1 MEERRESTASE
12 EAFFLQQLEPSPIES
27 PSSDAGPEK
36 QLPDLPSPP
45 HSLGL
50 SGSGHGVAYYQPYL
64 LLTRPYYQSFPL
76 EPLLITLPI
85 TTHIL
90 SGLALRIH
98 RRNGNL
104 KRYGAANLSISS
116 RLSKRLKVW
125 PAVSWTSASGY
136 ILAPLVLTHAFVN
149 RILPW
154 VYEGGSSGVGLG
166 YVAHGFARHPAI
178 AWTGYVALVATASG
192 HFVWGAARWNGW
204 VEAGNGEKAKRRWWV
219 INGVAI
225 ALAGLWMA
233 GGLGVV
239 GTGGL
244 SEGWIGK
251 GYDVLYS
258 KVPLVKL

>member
-1 MEERRESTASE
+1 M
-12 EAFFLQQLEPSPIES
+12 
-27 PSSDAGPEK
+27 
-36 QLPDLPSPP
+36 
-45 HSLGL
+45 
-50 SGSGHGVAYYQPYL
+50 
-64 LLTRPYYQSFPL
+64 
-76 EPLLITLPI
+76 
-85 TTHIL
+85 
-90 SGLALRIH
+90 
-98 RRNGNL
+98 
-104 KRYGAANLSISS
+104 
-116 RLSKRLKVW
+116 
-125 PAVSWTSASGY
+125 SWTSASGY

-192 HFVWGAARWNGW
+192 HIVWGAARWNGW

-219 INGVAI
+219 INGVAV